1 MYKVKRFGYCPE
13 SGCVTKDEK
22 GQWRIINN
30 KKGGYWKAI
39 YKSREKAANALKAY
53 HANKG

>member
-30 KKGGYWKAI
+30 KKGGYWKD
-39 YKSREKAANALKAY
+39 L
-53 HANKG
+53 